1 MKNLKTRLAVLA
13 ISFVSF
19 LGIQTANSASLEGL
33 SVGLGYNSGAYMGT
47 GKETSTSGAGTA
59 RGTDGKE
66 TGVFTDSVASA
77 FHLAFRVNQ
86 SSNDHPLANRNLV
99 VLN

>member
-47 GKETSTSGAGTA
+47 
-59 RGTDGKE
+59 R
-66 TGVFTDSVASA
+66 
-77 FHLAFRVNQ
+77 
-86 SSNDHPLANRNLV
+86 
-99 VLN
+99 